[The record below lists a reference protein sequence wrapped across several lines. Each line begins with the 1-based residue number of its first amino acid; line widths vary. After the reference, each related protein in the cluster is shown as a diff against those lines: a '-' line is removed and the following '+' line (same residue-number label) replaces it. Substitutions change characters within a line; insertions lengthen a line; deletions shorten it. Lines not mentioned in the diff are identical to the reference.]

1 MRSAMVERKT
11 GETDITVRL
20 ELDGRGVYQNNTGVG
35 FLNHMLDLF
44 AKHGHFDLQVS
55 CTGDT
60 DVDFHH
66 TVEDTGICLGQA
78 FAKALGE
85 MRGINRYGNFLL
97 PMDETLVLA
106 AVDLSGREFLNF
118 DITIPAQKVGDFDT
132 ELVKEFFYGFVRSLH
147 VSLHLKLMAGENSH
161 HIIEAVFKAAARA
174 LKEAVALDPDI
185 AGEIPS
191 TKGRL
196 L

>member
-161 HIIEAVFKAAARA
+161 HIIEAVFKAAPRA